1 MVCCINPLKAE
12 LLKRKTG
19 GGGVRRKKNS
29 LEGEIRGVGEKAI
42 SYKVSRPRLLVL
54 LIAVMQKRRR

>member
-1 MVCCINPLKAE
+1 LCCINPLKAE

-19 GGGVRRKKNS
+19 GAGVRRKKSS

-42 SYKVSRPRLLVL
+42 FYKVSRPRPLVL
-54 LIAVMQKRRR
+54 LIVVM

>member
-1 MVCCINPLKAE
+1 MKAE

-19 GGGVRRKKNS
+19 GAGVRRKKSS

-42 SYKVSRPRLLVL
+42 FYKVSRPRPLVL
-54 LIAVMQKRRR
+54 LIVVM